1 MDEMMGKVENLL
13 FASGDSMSISELAE
27 YFEMDCDA
35 FEELILEEI
44 ARREKDKGLLIRRFE
59 NRIQL
64 STRAEY
70 APMLFQLLGE
80 RQHQELTRSMMEAL
94 SIVAYRQPV
103 TRAEVEELRGVN
115 SSYILNAL
123 VENGMIREAGRKQA
137 IGAPVLY
144 ATTEKFLRHFGFSS
158 LADLPPLPEN
168 AGDIDNPST
177 EE

>member
-1 MDEMMGKVENLL
+1 
-13 FASGDSMSISELAE
+13 
-27 YFEMDCDA
+27 
-35 FEELILEEI
+35 
-44 ARREKDKGLLIRRFE
+44 
-59 NRIQL
+59 
-64 STRAEY
+64 
-70 APMLFQLLGE
+70 MLFQLLGE

-168 AGDIDNPST
+168 AEDIDKLST